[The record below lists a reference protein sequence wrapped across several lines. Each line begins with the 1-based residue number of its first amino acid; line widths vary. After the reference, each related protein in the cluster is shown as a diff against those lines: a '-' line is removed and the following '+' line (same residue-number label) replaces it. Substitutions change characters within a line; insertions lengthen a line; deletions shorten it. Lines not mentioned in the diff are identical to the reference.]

1 MIEFSEAQLLSWL
14 GQFLWP
20 FFRIGGMLM
29 VAPLFASS
37 FIPVP
42 IRLLLALSL
51 SAAIVPML
59 PPPPVDVIPFSGIGL
74 FIGVQQLIIGMAAG
88 FVLQLVF
95 DAIVVGFQTVAMSMG
110 LGFAVMVDSQRGQ
123 QVPMLS
129 QFHFIIAILLFLAMD
144 GHLMMIG
151 LMIDSFEQLP
161 VGVGGLD
168 AEAFR
173 QIAAWGTHMFA
184 GALRVALPAA
194 TAILLVNLSI
204 GVISRAAPTLNLF
217 AVGFPITM
225 LTGYLVMMVSLP
237 MLDFSLRIL
246 LEKAWSSIF
255 ALWGG

>member
-14 GQFLWP
+14 GQFMWP
-20 FFRIGGMLM
+20 FIRIGGMLM

-37 FIPVP
+37 FIPVR
-42 IRLLLALSL
+42 IRLVLALSL

-59 PPPPVDVIPFSGIGL
+59 PAPPEIVPFSALGIY
-74 FIGVQQLIIGMAAG
+74 IGVQQLIIGMTAG

-151 LMIDSFEQLP
+151 LMIDSFEYMP
-161 VGVGGLD
+161 VGPTGLD

-225 LTGYLVMMVSLP
+225 LTGYLVMMVSMP

-246 LEKAWSSIF
+246 LEKAWASIF